1 MEQART
7 QEGPAPMSRW
17 RQTLGLAAVVG
28 GVFIATLGLRAT
40 AQGRIPYP
48 GIQWGDWEAYVP
60 TDLWVLSL
68 AIYGTLVLASLPLW
82 GKLSDA
88 YGRRPVWLIGLLLFM
103 AGSAGI
109 PTLGEPGHALRILAG
124 FVQALGAGAIGIVGR
139 ALIGDMYP
147 PSERA
152 KWHGVLAAA
161 IGLGLFG
168 ETTIRHLLF
177 NLVVKPDPLDIRN
190 FNAVWNTVIPWPLYV
205 NLAIGGLVILA
216 GWFGLPAPR
225 PGARRP
231 VDIRGAAAL
240 VGAAI
245 LLVMSFTLARSRLD
259 GAFPWLS
266 VPTIALLAG
275 GAVMLGVLLV
285 LARRAPDPI
294 INLRALTNRAYG
306 SAILLGCLVSVALA
320 NVQVYAW
327 FFNRHGAIGSIG
339 GSYPLPNPEQVAAAL
354 TFAAGAVVAGQVM
367 WRTGRC
373 KWPTRALLLIGMVGA
388 LLLAR
393 LTSQTTM
400 VDLALAMAV
409 MGLGLGGMSAV
420 LITVVQNAMP
430 YRSLG
435 EVTAGLSFFGALA
448 VALTGPFFHW
458 LAQTSYAE
466 VLTRPPPEGRAGVD
480 VFAAPLDALSWV
492 FLVTAALM
500 AVGFVIALWLPET
513 PVGRTTVP
521 SSPRPTGLGRLRGPR
536 RHAATSLPP
545 PSVPTIA
552 ERRAREA
559 PPRPPTDPAGD
570 DARRTPPSTGGP

>member
-190 FNAVWNTVIPWPLYV
+190 FNPWPLYV

-245 LLVMSFTLARSRLD
+245 LLVMPFTVARSRLD

-266 VPTIALLAG
+266 APTITLLAG

-306 SAILLGCLVSVALA
+306 TPFFSDVWSASRWPMSRPMPGS
-320 NVQVYAW
+320 
-327 FFNRHGAIGSIG
+327 SIG
-339 GSYPLPNPEQVAAAL
+339 
-354 TFAAGAVVAGQVM
+354 
-367 WRTGRC
+367 
-373 KWPTRALLLIGMVGA
+373 
-388 LLLAR
+388 
-393 LTSQTTM
+393 
-400 VDLALAMAV
+400 
-409 MGLGLGGMSAV
+409 
-420 LITVVQNAMP
+420 
-430 YRSLG
+430 
-435 EVTAGLSFFGALA
+435 
-448 VALTGPFFHW
+448 
-458 LAQTSYAE
+458 
-466 VLTRPPPEGRAGVD
+466 
-480 VFAAPLDALSWV
+480 
-492 FLVTAALM
+492 
-500 AVGFVIALWLPET
+500 
-513 PVGRTTVP
+513 TVP
-521 SSPRPTGLGRLRGPR
+521 SAPY
-536 RHAATSLPP
+536 AASIRCPIQNRSLP
-545 PSVPTIA
+545 
-552 ERRAREA
+552 R
-559 PPRPPTDPAGD
+559 
-570 DARRTPPSTGGP
+570 

>member
-1 MEQART
+1 M
-7 QEGPAPMSRW
+7 
-17 RQTLGLAAVVG
+17 
-28 GVFIATLGLRAT
+28 
-40 AQGRIPYP
+40 
-48 GIQWGDWEAYVP
+48 
-60 TDLWVLSL
+60 
-68 AIYGTLVLASLPLW
+68 LASLPLW

-124 FVQALGAGAIGIVGR
+124 FVQALGAGAIGIAGR

-190 FNAVWNTVIPWPLYV
+190 FNPWPLYV

-266 VPTIALLAG
+266 APTIALLAG
-275 GAVMLGVLLV
+275 GAVMLVALVV

-320 NVQVYAW
+320 NVQAYAW
-327 FFNRHGAIGSIG
+327 LFNRHGAIGSIRG
-339 GSYPLPNPEQVAAAL
+339 IYSLPNPEQVVAAL

-545 PSVPTIA
+545 PRIPTIA
-552 ERRAREA
+552 EHRRAREA
-559 PPRPPTDPAGD
+559 PPRSVP
-570 DARRTPPSTGGP
+570 

>member
-1 MEQART
+1 MEQAQT
-7 QEGPAPMSRW
+7 HEAPAPMSRW
-17 RQTLGLAAVVG
+17 RQTLGLAAIIG
-28 GVFIATLGLRAT
+28 GVFVATLDLRAT
-40 AQGRIPYP
+40 AQGRIAIPQ
-48 GIQWGDWEAYVP
+48 IQLEAWETFVP
-60 TDLWVLSL
+60 TDLWVSF
-68 AIYGTLVLASLPLW
+68 AIYATLVLASLPLW
-82 GKLSDA
+82 GKLSDV

-205 NLAIGGLVILA
+205 NLPIGGLVILA

-320 NVQVYAW
+320 NVQAYAW
-327 FFNRHGAIGSIG
+327 LFNRHGAIGSIG
-339 GSYPLPNPEQVAAAL
+339 GIYPLPNPEQVAAAL

-388 LLLAR
+388 LLLPR

-409 MGLGLGGMSAV
+409 MGPGLGGLSAV

-435 EVTAGLSFFGALA
+435 EVTAGLSFLWRTRSRPDRSVLSLVGADLVRRSA
-448 VALTGPFFHW
+448 H
-458 LAQTSYAE
+458 
-466 VLTRPPPEGRAGVD
+466 
-480 VFAAPLDALSWV
+480 AAPA
-492 FLVTAALM
+492 
-500 AVGFVIALWLPET
+500 
-513 PVGRTTVP
+513 
-521 SSPRPTGLGRLRGPR
+521 
-536 RHAATSLPP
+536 
-545 PSVPTIA
+545 
-552 ERRAREA
+552 
-559 PPRPPTDPAGD
+559 
-570 DARRTPPSTGGP
+570 

>member
-1 MEQART
+1 
-7 QEGPAPMSRW
+7 
-17 RQTLGLAAVVG
+17 
-28 GVFIATLGLRAT
+28 
-40 AQGRIPYP
+40 
-48 GIQWGDWEAYVP
+48 
-60 TDLWVLSL
+60 
-68 AIYGTLVLASLPLW
+68 
-82 GKLSDA
+82 
-88 YGRRPVWLIGLLLFM
+88 
-103 AGSAGI
+103 
-109 PTLGEPGHALRILAG
+109 
-124 FVQALGAGAIGIVGR
+124 
-139 ALIGDMYP
+139 
-147 PSERA
+147 
-152 KWHGVLAAA
+152 
-161 IGLGLFG
+161 
-168 ETTIRHLLF
+168 
-177 NLVVKPDPLDIRN
+177 
-190 FNAVWNTVIPWPLYV
+190 
-205 NLAIGGLVILA
+205 
-216 GWFGLPAPR
+216 
-225 PGARRP
+225 
-231 VDIRGAAAL
+231 
-240 VGAAI
+240 
-245 LLVMSFTLARSRLD
+245 MSFTLARSRLD

-545 PSVPTIA
+545 PSVPTIP

-570 DARRTPPSTGGP
+570 DARRTPPSTGGPVAARHCAPTDEPGARSESSPGGTRKHPGYQNPETADYAARLWRSADRRLGIRRPPALPPRPPLCRPPAPAQGDFRQQHRHEKPGGQNHNHHPDLTAPQVGNERERPLDPAGQRPPGRAPDPRAPIRRRACGALTNRLRGDMPPELSRISHLSDLTLGGSNQFASCIPQGLHENAFSHVLLSDLDQLGLPFCGAAGSAST

>member
-7 QEGPAPMSRW
+7 QEGPALMSRW
-17 RQTLGLAAVVG
+17 RQTLGLASVVG
-28 GVFIATLGLRAT
+28 GVFVATVGLRAT

-48 GIQWGDWEAYVP
+48 QIQLEAWETFVP
-60 TDLWVLSL
+60 TDLWVSF
-68 AIYGTLVLASLPLW
+68 AIYATLVLASLPLW

-205 NLAIGGLVILA
+205 NLPIGGLVILA

-245 LLVMSFTLARSRLD
+245 LLVMPFTVARSRLD

-266 VPTIALLAG
+266 APTITLLAG

-320 NVQVYAW
+320 NVQAYAW
-327 FFNRHGAIGSIG
+327 LFNRHGAIGSIRG
-339 GSYPLPNPEQVAAAL
+339 IYSLPNPEQVVAAL

-400 VDLALAMAV
+400 VDLWLAMAV

-458 LAQTSYAE
+458 LARTSYAE

-492 FLVTAALM
+492 FLVTAVLM

-545 PSVPTIA
+545 PRIPTIA
-552 ERRAREA
+552 ERRRAREA
-559 PPRPPTDPAGD
+559 PPRSVP
-570 DARRTPPSTGGP
+570 